1 MTNREFFNTI
11 VNGTATIKE
20 ADGFRTIN
28 LVVNGAIN
36 PEIVEFA
43 QTSINKLDE
52 KNEKR
57 KNSPAKQKKS
67 AENEELINQIYD
79 FMTEG
84 RTYTSSEIAT
94 ALDKTTSKISAMFKV
109 MVSEDRVTV
118 VDGYK
123 PEKGKSKVKGYIKN
137 V

>member
-28 LVVNGAIN
+28 LIVDGAIN

-67 AENEELINQIYD
+67 AENEELIGQIYD
-79 FMTEG
+79 LMKEG
-84 RTYTSSEIAT
+84 RTYTSS
-94 ALDKTTSKISAMFKV
+94 
-109 MVSEDRVTV
+109 
-118 VDGYK
+118 
-123 PEKGKSKVKGYIKN
+123 
-137 V
+137 